1 MGTPGAYDLTAATIT
16 VLVAVG
22 PKLCSAAINLIAPD
36 IQIDSIKRGTLFDVD
51 QHSKQTS

>member
-1 MGTPGAYDLTAATIT
+1 MGPPGAYDLTAATIT